1 LEPAAEPPT
10 SPALTLAEALAC
22 IPGLE
27 QEQQAQLLAFAGQ
40 FADWNSRVNLVSRA
54 DIQHLVERHILHSL
68 LISRAVQFA
77 PGTRVI
83 DVGTGGGFPGIP
95 LAITFPTTE
104 FLLVD
109 STAKKVKAVQSMLE
123 AVGVN
128 NAATRWTRAEELHRE
143 LKGEFDFATGRA
155 VSTLPEFWALVR
167 PLLHCRPKN
176 TLPNGL
182 LYLKGGDLRSEL
194 KDLPNNARSQVWPLH
209 PWAAYPFFETK
220 QLVHVTDCPPL
231 PKAAPQV

>member
-1 LEPAAEPPT
+1 MESTPDPAAA
-10 SPALTLAEALAC
+10 PALPLAEALHA
-22 IPGLE
+22 IPGLDE
-27 QEQQAQLLAFAGQ
+27 LQQAQLQAFAEQ
-40 FADWNSRVNLVSRA
+40 FAEWNGRVNLVSRA

-68 LISRAVQFA
+68 LIARAIQFV

-83 DVGTGGGFPGIP
+83 DVGTGGGFPGVP
-95 LAITFPTTE
+95 LAIAFPTTE

-143 LKGEFDFATGRA
+143 QRGQFDFATGRA

-167 PLLHCRPKN
+167 PLLHCRSKN
-176 TLPNGL
+176 SMPNGL
-182 LYLKGGDLRSEL
+182 LYLKGGDLRTEL
-194 KDLPNNARSQVWPLH
+194 QGLPNNARSQAWALH

-231 PKAAPQV
+231 PKAVPRV